1 MHFQIILER
10 INGLRD
16 VQNEHSDRLTTI
28 QEKINLLSAKFD
40 SFTDQPWPFSHSGQ
54 KGGVDGVAFEGEKL
68 L

>member
-40 SFTDQPWPFSHSGQ
+40 SSCGGETFIIFSI
-54 KGGVDGVAFEGEKL
+54 VFMVYVWI
-68 L
+68 